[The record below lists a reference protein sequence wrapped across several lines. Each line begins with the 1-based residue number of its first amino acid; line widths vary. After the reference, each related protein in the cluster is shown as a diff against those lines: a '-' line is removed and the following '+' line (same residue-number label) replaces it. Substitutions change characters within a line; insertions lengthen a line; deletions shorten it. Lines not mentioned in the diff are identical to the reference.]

1 MTTSARISATSL
13 TMAALA
19 IFAAIVSALDW
30 YRTSA
35 VASLLAS
42 IAFLAL
48 TPGFSLTPIHFRK
61 SLKENVEASLG
72 GRVPGW
78 VSILT
83 FAGIGLLG
91 LSLVFRWVG

>member
-1 MTTSARISATSL
+1 MITSARISTTSL
-13 TMAALA
+13 AMAALA

-42 IAFLAL
+42 IAFPAL
-48 TPGFSLTPIHFRK
+48 TPGFSRAPIHFCK

-72 GRVPGW
+72 GRAPRW
-78 VSILT
+78 VTILT
-83 FAGIGLLG
+83 FAGVGLLG